1 MDNPFVTTASGSS
14 LSSFS
19 LQISEVVETNLGSH
33 LEEFGYPPLPVE
45 VGQILP
51 LEKDNCYT
59 ATETK
64 FVTE

>member
-1 MDNPFVTTASGSS
+1 MDNPFVSIASSS
-14 LSSFS
+14 FLSSCS
-19 LQISEVVETNLGSH
+19 LQISEVVETNPGSH
-33 LEEFGYPPLPVE
+33 LEEFGHPPVPVE

-59 ATETK
+59 AIETK